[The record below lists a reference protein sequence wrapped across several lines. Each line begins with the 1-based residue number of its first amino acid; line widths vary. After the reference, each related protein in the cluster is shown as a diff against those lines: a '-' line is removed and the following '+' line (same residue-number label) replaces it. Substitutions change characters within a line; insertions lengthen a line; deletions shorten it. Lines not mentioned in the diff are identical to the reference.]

1 MVWSTGFTFLF
12 FSVAAEPQPT
22 AAMTTI
28 ADNSMCEKETLLSV
42 VMRIMIVI
50 CRKVN
55 MVSLIPDIFFVTY
68 TKRTLINKSNQPMK
82 GSSKALLGFLAGVA
96 AGAGLYAF
104 LKSDEGKAF
113 KEKMKNAAG
122 DLKDELATLAKKG
135 KQKMEEWEASNSSSK
150 QD

>member
-1 MVWSTGFTFLF
+1 
-12 FSVAAEPQPT
+12 
-22 AAMTTI
+22 
-28 ADNSMCEKETLLSV
+28 
-42 VMRIMIVI
+42 
-50 CRKVN
+50 
-55 MVSLIPDIFFVTY
+55 
-68 TKRTLINKSNQPMK
+68 MK
-82 GSSKALLGFLAGVA
+82 GSTKTLLGFLAGVA

-135 KQKMEEWEASNSSSK
+135 KQKMEEWEASNSNAK